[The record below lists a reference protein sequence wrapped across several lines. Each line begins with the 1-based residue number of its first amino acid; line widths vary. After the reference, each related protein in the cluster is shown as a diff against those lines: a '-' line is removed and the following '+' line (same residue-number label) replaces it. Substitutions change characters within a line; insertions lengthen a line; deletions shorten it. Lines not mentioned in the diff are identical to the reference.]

1 MNNNHIPDLRAYL
14 DQLEKNHSKNI
25 LRRNLSCIA
34 FLSVIFFII
43 LFSLGSSNILLTAVE
58 SLIIALF
65 YRYANLV
72 LFSLFDS
79 ESIRE
84 SEHIEQLRIQISNKE
99 INS

>member
-1 MNNNHIPDLRAYL
+1 MTSNHDPRAYL
-14 DQLEKNHSKNI
+14 ELLEKNHVKKL

-34 FLSVIFFII
+34 LLTVVFFII
-43 LFSLGSSNILLTAVE
+43 FFSLDSSNIFLTAVQ
-58 SLIIALF
+58 SLIIAVF

-72 LFSLFDS
+72 LFSLFDG

-84 SEHIEQLRIQISNKE
+84 SERIEQLRIQISNKD

>member
-1 MNNNHIPDLRAYL
+1 MHNNSASEIRIYL
-14 DQLEKNHSKNI
+14 EQLEKNHSKNI

-34 FLSVIFFII
+34 FLTVIFFII
-43 LFSLGSSNILLTAVE
+43 FYSHGSSGFLLTLLE
-58 SLIIALF
+58 SLIIAVF

-84 SEHIEQLRIQISNKE
+84 HERIEQLHKQLYKKDTE
-99 INS
+99 

>member
-1 MNNNHIPDLRAYL
+1 MHNNSVSELRSL
-14 DQLEKNHSKNI
+14 IDHLEKNHSKNI

-43 LFSLGSSNILLTAVE
+43 FFSLSSSNILFTAVE

-84 SEHIEQLRIQISNKE
+84 SERIEQLRVQLSN
-99 INS
+99 IDGQ